1 VRCDRLAETLPGVV
15 DDPALLDDRAR
26 AHVDACLRCQADL
39 VRYRRLRLELAGWR
53 HETIEPPSG
62 LLEDLVL
69 DLDELDLHR
78 SWHPRRR
85 AAYLGGI
92 AAATAAGVG
101 GVIVLAARSRRLA
114 G

>member
-1 VRCDRLAETLPGVV
+1 MHNSQNGVV
-15 DDPALLDDRAR
+15 
-26 AHVDACLRCQADL
+26 VDAAHPAGNAYLLAYGNPSDTCLRCQADL
-39 VRYRRLRLELAGWR
+39 VRYRRLRQELAGWR
-53 HETIEPPSG
+53 HDMMAPPPG
-62 LLEDLVL
+62 LLEDLAV

-78 SWHPRRR
+78 SWPPRRR